1 MKKFWLL
8 FGLLIG
14 PLIFYLLLLTGEK
27 KFSRLP
33 VLQANVIDV
42 SNFEPSQNITFKD
55 HINIL
60 CFFGDDLLNHK
71 TNALNLNEKIYKHFY
86 KFKTFQFVVVLPK
99 GTEADA
105 NQLKKQLG
113 FTTDISKWKFLFT
126 SKENIKTLFNSLHT
140 NLILDKNSYCSSAF
154 IIDKDVSLRGRN
166 DDEDIP
172 NGMLFGYNAESVASI
187 HQKMIDDVKIVLAE
201 YRLALKKN
209 KKKEVFTNPYKEEK

>member
-27 KFSRLP
+27 RFSRLP
-33 VLQANVIDV
+33 VLQQNVIDV
-42 SNFEPSQNITFKD
+42 SSLEPNQNITFNN
-55 HINIL
+55 HINIV
-60 CFFGDDLLNHK
+60 CFFGDDLLQRK

-86 KFKTFQFVVVLPK
+86 KFKSFQFVVVLPI
-99 GTEADA
+99 GTEEKV
-105 NQLKKQLG
+105 NQLKKELS

-126 SKENIKTLFNSLHT
+126 TKENIKTVFESFHT
-140 NLILDKNSYCSSAF
+140 NLVLDESSYSSSAF

-166 DDEDIP
+166 DDEDIAD
-172 NGMLFGYNAESVASI
+172 GKLFGYNAETVSII
-187 HQKMIDDVKIVLAE
+187 HQKMIDDVKILLAE

-209 KKKEVFTNPYKEEK
+209 KKKEVFKNPYKEK